1 MYRRAAKS
9 CELAAMSSF
18 REMPRLEGRS
28 LAEVRAMLGD
38 WMATAPGH
46 AEREAWA
53 LAIFRWQAAQ
63 SGTYGTFVR
72 NLGVTPGDVQS
83 LEAVPCM
90 PVEVFK
96 HQHVQAGHWPVAH
109 TFRSSGTS
117 QTVHRA
123 QHHLDGD
130 GLSWY
135 ARVARSAWS
144 HVWEQPV
151 EAFDWLAM
159 LPGYTGRE
167 DASLLAM
174 VQDFMAG
181 PSRMLM
187 DDPKTLNGELAEW
200 LEGGTHSRLVL
211 VGVTWALL
219 DWLAGPH
226 APSEQLCSHPRL
238 AQVVL
243 LETGGMKG
251 RAVEPLKEDVHKAY
265 RDGLSGI
272 QVASEY
278 GMTEML
284 SQGYALDGVHHRFP
298 PWVFPLVR
306 DPRDP
311 RSAVAAGRSGR
322 LDVVDLANLHS
333 CAFLA
338 TSDQARHG
346 EAGLVL
352 EGRVD
357 HADIRGCSL
366 LANG

>member
-1 MYRRAAKS
+1 
-9 CELAAMSSF
+9 
-18 REMPRLEGRS
+18 
-28 LAEVRAMLGD
+28 
-38 WMATAPGH
+38 
-46 AEREAWA
+46 
-53 LAIFRWQAAQ
+53 
-63 SGTYGTFVR
+63 
-72 NLGVTPGDVQS
+72 
-83 LEAVPCM
+83 
-90 PVEVFK
+90 
-96 HQHVQAGHWPVAH
+96 
-109 TFRSSGTS
+109 
-117 QTVHRA
+117 
-123 QHHLDGD
+123 
-130 GLSWY
+130 
-135 ARVARSAWS
+135 
-144 HVWEQPV
+144 
-151 EAFDWLAM
+151 M

-174 VQDFMAG
+174 VEDFMAG

-187 DDPKTLNGELAEW
+187 DDPETLNGELAAW
-200 LEGGTHSRLVL
+200 LEGGPHPRLVL

-226 APSEQLCSHPRL
+226 APAERL
-238 AQVVL
+238 RTHARLGQVTL

-265 RDGLSGI
+265 RNGLSGV

-298 PWVFPLVR
+298 HWVFPLVR

-311 RSAVAAGRSGR
+311 RSRVAAGRSGR
-322 LDVVDLANLHS
+322 LDVVDLANVHS

-357 HADIRGCSL
+357 HADVRGCSL